1 MPAYYSR
8 CRRECQALFFIFRAA
23 AAAAFAFSGGH
34 GGQLAGQLLQ
44 GDAVN
49 VLVDHLIQPG
59 PKGQGEA
66 LLRHGALVGL
76 AAQAGDGGHAAL
88 NGPQDLT
95 GGVVGGSLGQAVAAL
110 TAALALDQPHPC
122 QRGDDLFQ
130 IFQAEVLPLTDLLE

>member
-1 MPAYYSR
+1 M
-8 CRRECQALFFIFRAA
+8 
-23 AAAAFAFSGGH
+23 
-34 GGQLAGQLLQ
+34 AGQLLQ
-44 GDAVN
+44 GDAVD
-49 VLVDHLIQPG
+49 VLVDHLVQPG
-59 PKGQGEA
+59 PEGQGEA
-66 LLRHGALVGL
+66 LLRHGAFVGL

-88 NGPQDLT
+88 NGSQDLT